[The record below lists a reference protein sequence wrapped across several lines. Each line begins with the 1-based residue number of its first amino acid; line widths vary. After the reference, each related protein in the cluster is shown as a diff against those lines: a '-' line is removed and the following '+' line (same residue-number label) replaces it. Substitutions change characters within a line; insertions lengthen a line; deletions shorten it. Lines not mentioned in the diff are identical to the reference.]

1 MDFIDLYT
9 QDNCRSTMISDNK
22 GYRMIFVTIRNLRHA
37 VLIVVSFTIFS
48 FPSSAGSES
57 VADSKRIF
65 EIVDINKDGLVD
77 RIEYRLNK
85 MDALFIRDQN
95 RDRHL
100 SRKELSNMSAA
111 TFSAVDKDGD
121 NLISGYEFNQAD
133 ISKFEAVDLNNDGSI
148 TFDEFV
154 AFRKIMR

>member
-9 QDNCRSTMISDNK
+9 HDNCRSTMTSDNK
-22 GYRMIFVTIRNLRHA
+22 GYRMIFVTIRNFRHT
-37 VLIVVSFTIFS
+37 VLIMVLFTIFS
-48 FPSSAGSES
+48 FQSSAGSES
-57 VADSKRIF
+57 IADSKRIF

-77 RIEYRLNK
+77 RIEYKLNK
-85 MDALFIRDQN
+85 MDIFFSRDQN

-100 SRKELSNMSAA
+100 SRKELSKMSAA

-154 AFRKIMR
+154 AFRKSLR

>member
-1 MDFIDLYT
+1 
-9 QDNCRSTMISDNK
+9 
-22 GYRMIFVTIRNLRHA
+22 MIFVTIRNFRHP
-37 VLIVVSFTIFS
+37 VLIMVLFTIFS
-48 FPSSAGSES
+48 FQSSAGSES
-57 VADSKRIF
+57 IADSKRIF

-77 RIEYRLNK
+77 RIEYKLNK
-85 MDALFIRDQN
+85 MDIFFSRDQN

-100 SRKELSNMSAA
+100 SRKELSKMSAA

-154 AFRKIMR
+154 AFRKSLR